1 MEIDLEVLLA
11 ELELTMDQFIDL
23 CIMCGCDYANNI
35 RGIGAVRALS
45 LMKQHGSIEAVV
57 KVRLGRGGRGALLL
71 YRRVRVRRA
80 HCSSQQQHEPFAARS
95 SRQSLC

>member
-1 MEIDLEVLLA
+1 LEIDLEVLLA
-11 ELELTMDQFIDL
+11 ELDLTMDQFIDL

-57 KVRLGRGGRGALLL
+57 KVRMGMGGRGITCVQACAHATRALQL
-71 YRRVRVRRA
+71 A
-80 HCSSQQQHEPFAARS
+80 TAT
-95 SRQSLC
+95 